1 MSKTFTYAERSMLKK
16 DWQSLLP
23 NMAFKPKTS
32 IIAFRRI
39 VGPLVISLGLNLNG
53 GLGWKYYSLEY
64 FVHNLSYPED
74 CMIMQIH
81 NIPRKILVD
90 FDNHKDEFFNAAEAI
105 KQDAW
110 IPIDGTITLDDIF
123 NGYSN
128 SAKAYYR
135 RRNENYEESL
145 ISLTKA
151 FNGDLEKAK
160 ERLDLGGLTHKEAAT
175 PALVAAWAGD
185 TEKAKKY
192 WEWGSKVCDS
202 NKMIEQ
208 YGHLID
214 QPELLRETARSE
226 HLKYG
231 LAYAP
236 YQDIADAPY
245 KENNKDLNKV

>member
-1 MSKTFTYAERSMLKK
+1 MSKFFTHAERSILRK

-23 NMAFKPKTS
+23 HMAFRPKTS
-32 IIAFRRI
+32 IIRFRRI
-39 VGPLVISLGLNLNG
+39 VGPIAISLGLNLNG
-53 GLGWKYYSLEY
+53 GLGWRYYSLEY
-64 FVHNLSYPED
+64 FVHNLAYPED
-74 CMIMQIH
+74 CIIMQLH

-90 FDNHKDEFFNAAEAI
+90 FDKHKEEYLHAAEKI

-110 IPIDGTITLDDIF
+110 IPLDDPITLDDIF
-123 NGYSN
+123 KGYSN

-135 RRNENYEESL
+135 RRHENYEDSL

-151 FNGDLEKAK
+151 FDGNIERAK

-175 PALVAAWAGD
+175 PALVASWAGEI
-185 TEKAKKY
+185 EKAKEY

-226 HLKYG
+226 LLKHG
-231 LAYAP
+231 MTYAP
-236 YQDIADAPY
+236 YQNIVGVPY
-245 KENNKDLNKV
+245 QES